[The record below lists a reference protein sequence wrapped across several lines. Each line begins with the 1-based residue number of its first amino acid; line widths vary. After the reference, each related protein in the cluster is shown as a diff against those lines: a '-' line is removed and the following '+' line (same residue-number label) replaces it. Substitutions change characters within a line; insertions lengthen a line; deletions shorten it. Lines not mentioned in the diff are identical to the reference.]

1 MAEHLLEQVTPDQFA
16 HIASL
21 RSAVDLADGRPIV
34 STEDEIAEEWVLPYV
49 DLARDVRVVRVDGRP
64 VGNVFTYFL
73 DSEEKELRCY
83 VFGGVH
89 PEHRGCGMGRVLMEW
104 GVGHARAL
112 LEARQSTLPKFVRA
126 EALAEGDSTWRLCMR
141 FGMEPVRWFADLHR
155 PTAPP
160 LSLPPPVGFRVVP
173 WDGARTAELLAVKN
187 SAFRDHWGSTPT
199 SPEGWEQMT
208 AGWGSSTQSSFM
220 ALDDGGSI
228 IGLLLS
234 HRYESDDEV
243 VGSRYGWI
251 DELAT
256 LREWRGRGVA
266 SHLIMHALNEYDRR
280 GWTHAALG
288 VDTDNPTGAHGLY
301 TSLGFTH
308 WRGQVILEIAV

>member
-1 MAEHLLEQVTPDQFA
+1 
-16 HIASL
+16 
-21 RSAVDLADGRPIV
+21 
-34 STEDEIAEEWVLPYV
+34 
-49 DLARDVRVVRVDGRP
+49 
-64 VGNVFTYFL
+64 
-73 DSEEKELRCY
+73 
-83 VFGGVH
+83 GVH